1 MYPDWVE
8 RYREPGKEIKK
19 IRNAYYLY
27 ERTTVWDKEKKQPRK
42 ISGAYLG
49 KITEEGLVPPK
60 KKLVS
65 KEAATGIVDKQYGAT
80 AYLESLGEDIKERLE
95 KHFPDIWQYIWVMA
109 LLRTEDPQPFKRLEQ
124 AYEHSWLSEKYPG
137 LNLSRQ
143 ALSAFLRVL
152 GDMRGQSLDFMR
164 EYIRNVEHL
173 VFDGTRITT
182 FSEEMQLAQ
191 IGYNSQHSFDPQVNL
206 IYAFSSGGT
215 TFPVY
220 FRPVSGSICDVT
232 AFKACCEE
240 LGEASSVII
249 ADKGFGSA
257 KNFRYLEENGLK
269 YIIPL
274 RRSSKGLDLE
284 AIRNGY
290 ADGFNDFF
298 LYNGRPIWH
307 FTRKD
312 EKTNIQH
319 ITYIDD
325 TLRAKE
331 EADYINRMDKN
342 LDGYSKDGFMEKRLK
357 FGALLLRTNLDKG
370 AKTIYETYKK
380 RMQIEQS
387 FDVLKTLLEQD
398 HSYMQSDTAFAAWA
412 FLNHIS
418 LMLCYRLYDQLQKL
432 DILKKYSAKDVLYY
446 LKDVRVIRIHG
457 AWQIAEA
464 TKKSR
469 SLLHDLDASWILDHL
484 NR

>member
-8 RYREPGKEIKK
+8 RYREAGKEIKK

-27 ERTTVWDKEKKQPRK
+27 ERKTVWDKEKKQPRK

-49 KITEEGLVPPK
+49 RITEDGLVPPK

-65 KEAATGIVDKQYGAT
+65 NEVADGIVDKQYGAST
-80 AYLESLGEDIKERLE
+80 YLESLGTDIKENLK
-95 KHFPDIWQYIWVMA
+95 KHFPDIWQYIWVIA

-124 AYEHSWLSEKYPG
+124 AYTHSWLSEKYPG
-137 LNLSRQ
+137 MNLSKQ
-143 ALSAFLRVL
+143 AVSTLLRFL

-164 EYIRNVEHL
+164 EYMKNVEHL
-173 VFDGTRITT
+173 IFDGTRITT

-206 IYAFSSGGT
+206 VYAFSSGET

-220 FRPVSGSICDVT
+220 FRPVSGSVCDVT
-232 AFKACCEE
+232 AFQSCCEE
-240 LGEASSVII
+240 LGADTSVII

-257 KNFRYLEENGLK
+257 KNFQYLEEHGLN
-269 YIIPL
+269 YIVPL
-274 RRSSKGLDLE
+274 RRSCKELDTE
-284 AIRNGY
+284 AIRHGY
-290 ADGFNDFF
+290 ANGFEDFF
-298 LYNGRPIWH
+298 LYNSRPIWY
-307 FTRKD
+307 FSRKD
-312 EKTNIQH
+312 EETGVQY

-331 EADYINRMDKN
+331 ETDYINRMDKD
-342 LDGYSKDGFMEKRLK
+342 LEGYSRDGFMEKRLK
-357 FGALLLRTNLDKG
+357 FGSILLRTNLDKD
-370 AKTIYETYKK
+370 AKAVYETYKK

-398 HSYMQSDTAFAAWA
+398 HSYMQSDIAFAAWA

-418 LMLCYRLYDQLQKL
+418 LMLCYRLYEQLQKS
-432 DILKKYSAKDVLYY
+432 DILKKYSVKDVLYY
-446 LKDVRVIRIHG
+446 LKDIRVIRIHG
-457 AWQIAEA
+457 TWQIAEV

-469 SLLHDLDASWILDHL
+469 SLLHDLDSTWILE
-484 NR
+484 NTVA